1 MSRKRLQ
8 SPSARSLTIGISGLY
23 AYIYCLLA
31 SNELTGIP
39 IFGGAMYI
47 CGQVSLEF
55 FSAAIGPASSLLPKS
70 LRRWRRVI
78 LGILML
84 LSLFLMVIYPM
95 RLSSFQLWTVLVI
108 VLAMIFR
115 DEIASRLI
123 QMQARG
129 ELRIVWFSVFLGL
142 AHIVPA
148 MAVLWDFLYNLA
160 PPRAWTMFAAYG
172 IADALALYTHLRDL
186 DFRHDIQVSEKEVQ
200 EISELNAA
208 LGKANAFRAYQAL
221 STAIVIALVV
231 TVVLMYTNMLLAGEN
246 MLIQMGLAVLTALV
260 TIEVSTLL
268 FSLWKKRKN
277 RRPNPTYVM
286 LLGLLLWFSALNS
299 FRTLTRGTSADSF
312 AMYMD
317 LCLVTAGSTLTL
329 IAMREMEESVS
340 NVAKYAVAGMQRS
353 SFLLVRH
360 TNIELARLMGNMISL
375 LIIAIMFYVT
385 GRNQQTASE
394 MFANIQP
401 LLLIPALIM
410 VLVSII
416 CAFRFPLSKTNM
428 DKLDR
433 FLHLREEGK
442 SNKALQSQIEQ
453 IAMQEHRQPFGTAF
467 VKFIIRLIYPHR
479 IKGRENIRLDDD
491 NPLVFL
497 CNHGDI
503 YGPLACAAWFPVPMR
518 PWVISQVCTT
528 VDEFS
533 DYFCTYNLSR
543 VNIPESWKRP
553 IARFVGRLSMWC
565 MRQLE
570 VIPVYR
576 DHPME
581 LIKTF
586 RASVEAMQAGDNL
599 LIFPE
604 NPNAVAKDHGYEHEG
619 LGQLF
624 EGFMMLASIYYKR
637 TRKACRFMPMYAHK
651 GTRTLCFGHEVIYN
665 PEAEDEELERARV
678 VRECEKEMRRLME
691 EQDALRKRK

>member
-1 MSRKRLQ
+1 
-8 SPSARSLTIGISGLY
+8 
-23 AYIYCLLA
+23 
-31 SNELTGIP
+31 
-39 IFGGAMYI
+39 
-47 CGQVSLEF
+47 
-55 FSAAIGPASSLLPKS
+55 
-70 LRRWRRVI
+70 
-78 LGILML
+78 
-84 LSLFLMVIYPM
+84 
-95 RLSSFQLWTVLVI
+95 
-108 VLAMIFR
+108 
-115 DEIASRLI
+115 
-123 QMQARG
+123 
-129 ELRIVWFSVFLGL
+129 
-142 AHIVPA
+142 
-148 MAVLWDFLYNLA
+148 
-160 PPRAWTMFAAYG
+160 
-172 IADALALYTHLRDL
+172 
-186 DFRHDIQVSEKEVQ
+186 
-200 EISELNAA
+200 
-208 LGKANAFRAYQAL
+208 
-221 STAIVIALVV
+221 
-231 TVVLMYTNMLLAGEN
+231 
-246 MLIQMGLAVLTALV
+246 
-260 TIEVSTLL
+260 
-268 FSLWKKRKN
+268 
-277 RRPNPTYVM
+277 
-286 LLGLLLWFSALNS
+286 
-299 FRTLTRGTSADSF
+299 
-312 AMYMD
+312 
-317 LCLVTAGSTLTL
+317 
-329 IAMREMEESVS
+329 
-340 NVAKYAVAGMQRS
+340 
-353 SFLLVRH
+353 
-360 TNIELARLMGNMISL
+360 MGNMISL